1 MWTFTFDNIQNHFQ
15 RYCSAPHGE
24 QQRDFLRK
32 TNVNYIYII
41 WHMNLQKCT
50 QLCFIIRNGKR
61 GQKESAAPSSWSSS
75 LWALASMWLATLI
88 SSDHI
93 LIRSWKQKRQN
104 EIILGIFISLVL
116 NTASWWKCNL
126 SLTIK
131 RLKGLTQIQTYHIP
145 NIFCLFYNVYR
156 ANKCFI
162 VELCF

>member
-1 MWTFTFDNIQNHFQ
+1 
-15 RYCSAPHGE
+15 
-24 QQRDFLRK
+24 
-32 TNVNYIYII
+32 
-41 WHMNLQKCT
+41 MNLSKCT
-50 QLCFIIRNGKR
+50 KLCFKIRNGKR
-61 GQKESAAPSSWSSS
+61 EQKESAAPSSWSSS
-75 LWALASMWLATLI
+75 SWALDSMWLATLI

-131 RLKGLTQIQTYHIP
+131 RLKGLTQLQTYHIP

-156 ANKCFI
+156 AKMFYCRTLLLRNLLFSIPQTMYYQISQQSLKTIKIRNIFSEI
-162 VELCF
+162 PSLLQIQS